1 MYFSTK
7 RILFSCK
14 SNLKLHNFQSSS
26 LFWFEFP
33 FSSSSTGISIV
44 QFLKVSAPACNKI
57 MHFFLYKSKNTTF
70 PFVSRHPLRRFKS
83 KMTFYRVHI
92 CVSESKAKKAEK
104 RHLWL
109 LREKFLGNKNILLIW
124 DCLNKISDKVWNDIN
139 VTLFNLILTF
149 CDALKKYHFG
159 EKTSKMICCCNILV
173 LAQKLPFFHL
183 RVSSTIFMC
192 FSAKIVTT

>member
-1 MYFSTK
+1 MTENFRFSKTRQIDHFRHFELTFVHSKCNCSSLRSQYWMRLFWRFLNTVRKGRHIQWNNLNFSTK

-26 LFWFEFP
+26 LFSFEFP

-57 MHFFLYKSKNTTF
+57 MHFFCTKAKNTTF

-109 LREKFLGNKNILLIW
+109 LREKFLGNKNILHKLIL
-124 DCLNKISDKVWNDIN
+124 DCLNKISDKSP
-139 VTLFNLILTF
+139 ILT
-149 CDALKKYHFG
+149 
-159 EKTSKMICCCNILV
+159 
-173 LAQKLPFFHL
+173 
-183 RVSSTIFMC
+183 
-192 FSAKIVTT
+192 

>member
-1 MYFSTK
+1 MNFSTK

-14 SNLKLHNFQSSS
+14 LNLKLHNFQSSS
-26 LFWFEFP
+26 LFSFEFP
-33 FSSSSTGISIV
+33 FSSSTGISIV

-57 MHFFLYKSKNTTF
+57 MHFFVQKQKTQLFLSF
-70 PFVSRHPLRRFKS
+70 
-83 KMTFYRVHI
+83 RVIPWDVLKVRWHFI
-92 CVSESKAKKAEK
+92 EFIFAFQKAKQKKAEK

-109 LREKFLGNKNILLIW
+109 LREKFLGNKNILLIL